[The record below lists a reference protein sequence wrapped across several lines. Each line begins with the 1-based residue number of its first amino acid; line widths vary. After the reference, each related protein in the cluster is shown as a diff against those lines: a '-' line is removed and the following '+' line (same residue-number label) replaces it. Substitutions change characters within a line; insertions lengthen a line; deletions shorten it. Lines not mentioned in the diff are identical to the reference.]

1 MITAT
6 NVLVLLAM
14 VVGTVGIV
22 VPVLP
27 GLIVVW
33 GATLVWAFER
43 QDGPGWLVL
52 GIATLLYAVGL
63 VAKYVL
69 PGRRM
74 KTAGV
79 DGVVVAVALAVAVV
93 GFFVVPVVGAPLGF
107 VLAVYVLELVKHRE
121 HARGL
126 ARDRPGDPRRRPQH
140 RHRARDGVRHHR
152 DVGRRP
158 STSPAPEPLRRR
170 A

>member
-14 VVGTVGIV
+14 LVGTVGIV

-27 GLIVVW
+27 GLLLVW

-52 GIATLLYAVGL
+52 GISTLLYAVGL
-63 VAKYVL
+63 VAQYLV

-79 DGVVVAVALAVAVV
+79 DGVIVAVALVVAVV

-107 VLAVYVLELVKHRE
+107 VLTIYVLERVKHRS
-121 HARGL
+121 HAPAWHATTQALHAVALNIGIEL
-126 ARDRPGDPRRRPQH
+126 VTAFAMIATWALGVYATRP
-140 RHRARDGVRHHR
+140 
-152 DVGRRP
+152 
-158 STSPAPEPLRRR
+158 
-170 A
+170 

>member
-14 VVGTVGIV
+14 LVGTVGIV

-27 GLIVVW
+27 GLFVVW

-43 QDGPGWLVL
+43 QDGPGWVVFA
-52 GIATLLYAVGL
+52 ISTALYAVGL
-63 VAKYVL
+63 VAQYLV

-79 DGVVVAVALAVAVV
+79 DGVIVAVALVVAVV
-93 GFFVVPVVGAPLGF
+93 GFFVVPVVGGPLGF
-107 VLAVYVLELVKHRE
+107 VLTIYVLELVKHRS
-121 HARGL
+121 HAPAWRATSQAIRAVALNIGIEL
-126 ARDRPGDPRRRPQH
+126 VTAFAIIATWGVGVYATRP
-140 RHRARDGVRHHR
+140 
-152 DVGRRP
+152 
-158 STSPAPEPLRRR
+158 
-170 A
+170 

>member
-1 MITAT
+1 VITAT

-14 VVGTVGIV
+14 IVGTVGII

-27 GLIVVW
+27 GLLLVW

-43 QDGPGWLVL
+43 QDGPGWLVF

-63 VAKYVL
+63 VAQYLV

-79 DGVVVAVALAVAVV
+79 DGVIVAVALVVAVV
-93 GFFVVPVVGAPLGF
+93 GFFVVPVVGGPLGF
-107 VLAVYVLELVKHRE
+107 VLTIYVLELAKHRA
-121 HARGL
+121 HAPAWHATTQAIRAVALNIGIEL
-126 ARDRPGDPRRRPQH
+126 VTAFAMIATWALGVYATRP
-140 RHRARDGVRHHR
+140 
-152 DVGRRP
+152 
-158 STSPAPEPLRRR
+158 
-170 A
+170 

>member
-14 VVGTVGIV
+14 LVGTVGIV

-27 GLIVVW
+27 GLFVVW

-52 GIATLLYAVGL
+52 GIATAVVCRGPRRA
-63 VAKYVL
+63 VPRPRA
-69 PGRRM
+69 PDEGRRAS
-74 KTAGV
+74 TASSSPWRWSS
-79 DGVVVAVALAVAVV
+79 AVV

-107 VLAVYVLELVKHRE
+107 VLAVYVLERIKHRE

-126 ARDRPGDPRRRPQH
+126 GGDDAGDPRGRAQH
-140 RHRARDGVRHHR
+140 GHRARDGVRHHR
-152 DVGRRP
+152 DVGRRA
-158 STSPAPEPLRRR
+158 STSRPEAP
-170 A
+170 

>member
-1 MITAT
+1 VITAT

-14 VVGTVGIV
+14 LVGTVGIV

-27 GLIVVW
+27 GLFVVW

-43 QDGPGWLVL
+43 QDGPGWVVFA
-52 GIATLLYAVGL
+52 ISTALYAVGL
-63 VAKYVL
+63 VAQYLV

-79 DGVVVAVALAVAVV
+79 DGVIVAVALAVAVV

-107 VLAVYVLELVKHRE
+107 VLTIYVLELVKHRS
-121 HARGL
+121 HAPAWRATSQAIRAVALNIGIEL
-126 ARDRPGDPRRRPQH
+126 VTAFAIIATWGVGVYATRP
-140 RHRARDGVRHHR
+140 
-152 DVGRRP
+152 
-158 STSPAPEPLRRR
+158 
-170 A
+170 

>member
-27 GLIVVW
+27 GLVVVW
-33 GATLVWAFER
+33 GAVLVWALAR
-43 QDGPGWLVL
+43 QDGPGWLAL
-52 GIATLLYAVGL
+52 GFATLVYAVGL
-63 VAKYVL
+63 VAKYLL

-79 DGVVVAVALAVAVV
+79 DAVIVAVALVVAVV
-93 GFFVVPVVGAPLGF
+93 GFFVIPVVGGPVGF
-107 VLAVYVLELVKHRE
+107 VVAIYVLELAKRRE
-121 HARGL
+121 HAGAWQATVQAIRAVGL
-126 ARDRPGDPRRRPQH
+126 NIGIELAT
-140 RHRARDGVRHHR
+140 AFAIIATWGVAVYLTR
-152 DVGRRP
+152 
-158 STSPAPEPLRRR
+158 
-170 A
+170 

>member
-14 VVGTVGIV
+14 VLGTVGIV

-33 GATLVWAFER
+33 GATLVWALER

-52 GIATLLYAVGL
+52 GIATVLYAVGL

-74 KTAGV
+74 KSAGV
-79 DGVVVAVALAVAVV
+79 DGAVVAVALAVAVL
-93 GFFVVPVVGAPLGF
+93 GFLVVPVVGAPLGF

-121 HARGL
+121 HRAAWRATGQAIRAVGL
-126 ARDRPGDPRRRPQH
+126 NIGIELATAFAIIATWGVAVYVTRP
-140 RHRARDGVRHHR
+140 
-152 DVGRRP
+152 
-158 STSPAPEPLRRR
+158 
-170 A
+170 

>member
-1 MITAT
+1 MTTAT

-14 VVGTVGIV
+14 LVGTVGIV

-27 GLIVVW
+27 GLFVVW

-43 QDGPGWLVL
+43 QDGPGWLVF
-52 GIATLLYAVGL
+52 GIATVLYAVGL
-63 VAKYVL
+63 VAQYLV

-74 KTAGV
+74 KTAGI

-107 VLAVYVLELVKHRE
+107 VLAIYLLERVKHRE
-121 HARGL
+121 HAAAWRATSQAIRAVLLNLGIEL
-126 ARDRPGDPRRRPQH
+126 ATAFAIILTWSVAVFVTRP
-140 RHRARDGVRHHR
+140 
-152 DVGRRP
+152 
-158 STSPAPEPLRRR
+158 
-170 A
+170 